1 MKRWRVCYNL
11 AWLVFALCGPLWL
24 HAQDEA
30 PEDDIPVTELRRYE
44 IYDTTHTRDNW
55 RSRIRT
61 GEKLDI
67 YFQRSFPLVQDRTD
81 SVPINPAGSGSLHM
95 MLVRNF
101 ILTRSGHVFQ
111 LASGVNLYRVQFF
124 PGADK
129 TFPSRR
135 DTTAFERIGQ
145 ELVTLSAGLGIMLK
159 REFLP
164 GDTVNY
170 RTISML
176 EFGLTSGFGF
186 GSFYKVQ
193 DNAIASRATLRV
205 PGLDNINRL
214 QLAAYLRVSYKVFVL
229 SAQYHLTALFRQN
242 RAFRGFTSQDS
253 AVAGSVYPAMPRL
266 ELGFGLLLF

>member
-1 MKRWRVCYNL
+1 V
-11 AWLVFALCGPLWL
+11 WL
-24 HAQDEA
+24 HAQDEE
-30 PEDDIPVTELRRYE
+30 PKDDIPVTELRRYE

-67 YFQRSFPLVQDRTD
+67 YFQRSFPLVQNRTD

-101 ILTRSGHVFQ
+101 ILTRSGHVLQ
-111 LASGVNLYRVQFF
+111 LASGLNLYRVQFF

-129 TFPSRR
+129 TFPSKR

-145 ELVTLSAGLGIMLK
+145 ELVTLSAGLGIMLR

-170 RTISML
+170 RTVSML
-176 EFGLTSGFGF
+176 ELGLTSGFGF

-193 DNAIASRATLRV
+193 DNAVASRATLRV
-205 PGLDNINRL
+205 PGLDNINRF
-214 QLAAYLRVSYKVFVL
+214 QLAAYLRVSYKIFVL
-229 SAQYHLTALFRQN
+229 CAQYHLTTLFRQTQV
-242 RAFRGFTSQDS
+242 FSGFTNQDS
-253 AVAGSVYPAMPRL
+253 AVAGSVYPVMPRL
-266 ELGFGLLLF
+266 ELGFGLLIF